1 MITIEKLKRLKE
13 SEDKVEFKKG
23 EGGNVSYN
31 GANKNIPKERRRCI
45 LGYVVAL
52 CNEGGGFLVI
62 GMSDNYPHEVVGTK
76 QNIGTIGELESNI
89 FRDTE
94 IRPSIYELFENEKR
108 VLVIEVPSRP
118 AGKVFKFEDVALM
131 RVGEELKPMS
141 DEVYLKIINEQEP
154 DFSQLICEELKISDL
169 DEKAIEILKDKYALK
184 QNNPNFKRLS
194 NKQLLSDLELLKNG
208 KFTYAA
214 LILLA
219 RKEVLNQKLPQATVM
234 LEYRNSEN
242 QIPFDNR
249 LVFSDPFFV
258 MIDSLWNTINLR
270 NGSFPIQEGA
280 YIFNIPYFNEEVI
293 RESINNAITHRD
305 YRKTSEIVI
314 KQFPQRLDI
323 INAGGFP
330 AGVSLENLL
339 KTPSTPR
346 NRLLAD
352 VLQKTGI
359 VERSGQGVDK
369 IFYNTLIEGKAEP
382 DYRKSDYFHVH
393 LKLSAIIEDRAFALF
408 ITAVQEELPEQDR
421 LSVLEVITL
430 NMIKKNTPKK
440 DLDVEIISKLLEK
453 KLIEKRG
460 KTNAIYYILSKD
472 YYDFTDEKAKYY
484 NLQELDE
491 NEVLNKIIQFLSK
504 EGKAKMKDFVGLFE
518 DKLSR
523 KQVRFRVEK
532 FVLNNTLKQNGEG
545 STSTY
550 EIANEYLNQMEVIAE
565 AITKT
570 INDLGSKNEMARKR
584 PRKDH

>member
-1 MITIEKLKRLKE
+1 MITIEKLKKLKE

-23 EGGNVSYN
+23 EGGNISYN
-31 GANKNIPKERRRCI
+31 GGNKTNPSDRRRCV

-52 CNEGGGFLVI
+52 CNEGGGYLVI
-62 GMSDNYPHEVVGTK
+62 GMSDNYPHEVIGTK
-76 QNIGTIGELESNI
+76 QNLDSIGELESKI
-89 FRDTE
+89 YSDTE
-94 IRPSIYELFENEKR
+94 IRPKIYELFEDVRR
-108 VLVIEVPSRP
+108 VLVIEVPARP
-118 AGKVFKFEDVALM
+118 AGRVFTFEDVALM

-141 DEVYLKIINEQEP
+141 SEVYLSIIQEQEP
-154 DFSQLICEELKISDL
+154 DFSQQICDDLQISDL
-169 DEKAIEILKDKYALK
+169 DKTAISILKEKYSLK
-184 QNNPNFKRLS
+184 QNNPRFKTLS
-194 NKQLLSDLELLKNG
+194 DEQILSDLELLKSG
-208 KFTYAA
+208 KLTNAA
-214 LILLA
+214 LILLGK
-219 RKEVLNQKLPQATVM
+219 KEVLKEKLPQAAVM

-242 QIPFDNR
+242 QISFDNR
-249 LVFSDPFFV
+249 IPFSQPFFIL
-258 MIDSLWNTINLR
+258 IDELWNTINLR
-270 NGSFPIQEGA
+270 NGSIPIQEGA
-280 YIFNIPYFNEEVI
+280 YIFNIPFFNEEVI

-330 AGVSLENLL
+330 IGVNLGNLL

-369 IFYNTLIEGKAEP
+369 IYYNTLIEGKAEP
-382 DYRKSDYFHVH
+382 DYTKSDYFQVN
-393 LKLSAIIEDRAFALF
+393 LKLSAVIEDRAFALF
-408 ITAVQEELPEQDR
+408 IVAIQDELPEIEK

-430 NMIKKNTPKK
+430 NMIKKNAAKI
-440 DLDVEIISKLLEK
+440 DLDTEIVSKLLEK

-491 NEVLNKIIQFLSK
+491 SQVFNIVFQFLLK

-523 KQVRFRVEK
+523 KQVRTRIEK
-532 FVLNNTLKQNGEG
+532 FVLNETLEQQG
-545 STSTY
+545 SVY
-550 EIANEYLNQMEVIAE
+550 KINDEYIKKMEVYAE
-565 AITKT
+565 AISKT
-570 INDLGSKNEMARKR
+570 ISDLESKNEKAKKR
-584 PRKDH
+584 PKKDQ